1 MARLTKGKLGMG
13 EAEAIVLC
21 KEIGGYALLTSDRH
35 AASKAETYGVKT
47 MNMADVVE
55 EAYRAKVASPRE
67 VLRLLDTLI
76 DQHILD
82 TLRRRRLREEAK
94 RWR

>member
-1 MARLTKGKLGMG
+1 MMT
-13 EAEAIVLC
+13 
-21 KEIGGYALLTSDRH
+21 
-35 AASKAETYGVKT
+35 
-47 MNMADVVE
+47 MADVVE